1 MALTD
6 TPTLH
11 PANWLRGIKAQVPR
25 KAVRDLW
32 NRLQYGP
39 EAPRSDELIFVD
51 PLLIRDSYDRHAGG
65 KPLRRQ
71 HSGMVVTATCLL
83 TMILNWT
90 RQLVW
95 CRC

>member
-25 KAVRDLW
+25 KAVRYLW

-65 KPLRRQ
+65 KPL
-71 HSGMVVTATCLL
+71 L
-83 TMILNWT
+83 
-90 RQLVW
+90 
-95 CRC
+95 